1 MVRKAVRPYSAV
13 LQDFEEIDV
22 KDKKLRA
29 FYQPLSKEVLHFV
42 LTHALM
48 RTHVCARTRTHAHT
62 HTHYFTRTQV
72 DCGHTC
78 APEVKPGCSRCVGPE
93 LG

>member
-1 MVRKAVRPYSAV
+1 MKSMVRKAVRPYSAV

-62 HTHYFTRTQV
+62 HTHYFTRTRT
-72 DCGHTC
+72 HTHTHTHTT
-78 APEVKPGCSRCVGPE
+78 CVGVRRGRRQP
-93 LG
+93 